1 MHNKNIKKLKAFTLA
16 EMMVILTVMSV
27 VMAATIPIMTAKQG
41 IIGDS
46 SSTLGT
52 GSGEKWFE
60 NKSFDSISYH
70 KAVGINY
77 QATIT
82 ASDSSYTKLYVKNN
96 YMSAAD
102 SVGKYSQVMLLH
114 KIGSN
119 TYEAAKMVM
128 GYTNIG
134 IGSHAYESALTDAQ
148 STGNVALGTYSLHA
162 TGQYPV
168 FKLSNVAIGRY
179 AIFGDEFS
187 IMDQNVAIGAG
198 ALKHGAIMRRAV
210 AIGYSAGG
218 GVINKVTD
226 DLVAIGK
233 YASFSNFETN
243 NKNIGNVNIG
253 LYSSM
258 RKLENKGH
266 NQAVSLGAYID
277 IKNDSEHGVYI
288 GYGSTATDT
297 STSQSRTVSIG
308 SNHKFIKYSMEDVF
322 IGNKATTNHPSTTN
336 NSVNSFMQNVYIGR
350 NDKDVKLT
358 SKSPYNVPSRSVA
371 IGHYS
376 AGPIDGGVYIDSNT
390 EAPSNFGMEY
400 NTNNSG
406 SVIVTNSGSYKGAK
420 NDYSSFLEESV
431 IIGKGAGVG
440 AHLRDN
446 ARNSI
451 CLGSYTCVNRTTSQP
466 AFSIG
471 SYADWGM
478 SSSTAAII
486 HNNNNKV
493 NILSDISGYANILG
507 GSTTYSNFIIAP
519 TINKSSPYNGRIILY
534 ASKVYGPATTMVNV
548 SDRRLKTNIKPAKE
562 SLKEVRKLN
571 VYEYNMKAD
580 STKTRTIGV
589 IAQELKKII
598 PNAVEKNPETGYYSV
613 DASWIVYAMV
623 NAVKELDKKVETI
636 KKGIFAYT
644 KEYNALLVRVT
655 ELEKQVKQLEKE
667 NRVLA
672 NDINKTYKKAKALE
686 KVNK

>member
-134 IGSHAYESALTDAQ
+134 IGSHAYESAQTVAE

-168 FKLSNVAIGRY
+168 YKFSNVAIGRY
-179 AIFGDEFS
+179 AIFGDWS
-187 IMDQNVAIGAG
+187 SRMVQNVAIGAG
-198 ALKHGAIMRRAV
+198 ALKQGGIMRRAV

-218 GVINKVTD
+218 GVVNKETN

-258 RKLENKGH
+258 RKLGNKGH
-266 NQAVSLGAYID
+266 NKAVSLGAYID

-358 SKSPYNVPSRSVA
+358 SNSPYSVPSRSVA

-390 EAPSNFGMEY
+390 EAPSAFDWSY
-400 NTNNSG
+400 NTNNYR
-406 SVIVTNSGSYKGAK
+406 SVILTNKGSYKGANGSYNSIVK
-420 NDYSSFLEESV
+420 ESV

-440 AHLRDN
+440 SQLN
-446 ARNSI
+446 ANSI

-478 SSSTAAII
+478 AGSTAAII
-486 HNNNNKV
+486 HNNNNKI
-493 NILSDISGYANILG
+493 NISSAILGYANILG
-507 GSTTYSNFIIAP
+507 GSTTYSNLIIAP
-519 TINKSSPYNGRIILY
+519 TINVSSPYNGRIILY

-562 SLKEVRKLN
+562 SLKEVRKIN
-571 VYEYNMKAD
+571 VYEYNMKSD

-636 KKGIFAYT
+636 KKGIFAYM